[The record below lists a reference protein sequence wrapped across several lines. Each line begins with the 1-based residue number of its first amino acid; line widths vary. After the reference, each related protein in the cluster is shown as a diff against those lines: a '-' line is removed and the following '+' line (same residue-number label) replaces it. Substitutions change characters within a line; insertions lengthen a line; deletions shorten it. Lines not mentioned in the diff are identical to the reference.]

1 MRYLGWRLRKLVTL
15 AAKGE
20 FSRIAS
26 KVREHFWSDRRF
38 VVLRRDLSQAI
49 EHPKAP
55 VPFSIRPYE
64 PGDAATLFDAD
75 SPDDQ
80 AEREKFES
88 WVKRGLNTCYVAVLE
103 DGRATFMQWL
113 CTPSDNKPL
122 RDIFD
127 ALRVVEPGT
136 VLLEGAYTPP
146 RFRRLPVMPAAMA
159 RIAEE
164 GRRLGARW
172 ALASVG
178 EDNAS
183 MIRAAQWAGFTPWRL
198 TSDRRRLFRHFVSY
212 SELPV
217 EPEPRAGP
225 WRDRRRARAPD
236 RAARSGPRPV

>member
-1 MRYLGWRLRKLVTL
+1 M
-15 AAKGE
+15 
-20 FSRIAS
+20 
-26 KVREHFWSDRRF
+26 FWSDRRF

-55 VPFSIRPYE
+55 VAFSIRPYE

-80 AEREKFES
+80 AERRKLES
-88 WVKRGLNTCYVAVLE
+88 WMERGLKSCYVAVLE

-122 RDIFD
+122 RDIFGG
-127 ALRVVEPGT
+127 ALPVVEPGT

-172 ALASVG
+172 ALVSVG

-198 TSDRRRLFRHFVSY
+198 TSDRRRLFRRFRQ
-212 SELPV
+212 LFRAAG
-217 EPEPRAGP
+217 RAGAAP
-225 WRDRRRARAPD
+225 ARGERAVALARLIARRVPGLGRCDAIAAAEAPEKVDRSLKPAWKAIS
-236 RAARSGPRPV
+236 A